1 MRVTILID
9 KFPRTPMNERP
20 ADRKRRE
27 DEVPQDTAT
36 FPWPRGRQPDRPGN
50 EAGDTFEPYPVTH

>member
-9 KFPRTPMNERP
+9 KFPRTPMDEIP

-27 DEVPQDTAT
+27 DEVPQDTASLR
-36 FPWPRGRQPDRPGN
+36 WPRGQKRERPEN
-50 EAGDTFEPYPVTH
+50 EAGDTIEPYPVTH